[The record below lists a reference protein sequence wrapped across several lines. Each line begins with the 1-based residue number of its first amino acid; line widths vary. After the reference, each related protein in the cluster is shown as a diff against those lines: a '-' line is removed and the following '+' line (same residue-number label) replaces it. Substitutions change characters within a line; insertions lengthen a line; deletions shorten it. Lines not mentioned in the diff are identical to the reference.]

1 MKMWPRSLSLHL
13 LVSHTITRIYTPLKN
28 QSQVSLRSFK
38 GKLIFVTKKKK
49 TLKCEFFFV
58 SLYLWDKPTK
68 SLCLYFLN

>member
-38 GKLIFVTKKKK
+38 GKLIFVTKKKE
-49 TLKCEFFFV
+49 TLKCEFFASIYGINQQRVYVFI
-58 SLYLWDKPTK
+58 
-68 SLCLYFLN
+68 F